1 MGRMTYTNDSNI
13 TVYSSPSL
21 DLVGSV
27 LFNVLCFYELFFLIY
42 YSIVFYSLHTA
53 GSYWG
58 SSQGSGVGSAPTLSQ
73 D

>member
-27 LFNVLCFYELFFLIY
+27 PFNVLCFYKLFFLIY
-42 YSIVFYSLHTA
+42 FSIVFYSLHTA

>member
-1 MGRMTYTNDSNI
+1 MGDSNI
-13 TVYSSPSL
+13 TIYSSPSL

-27 LFNVLCFYELFFLIY
+27 PFNVLCFYKLFFLIY

-58 SSQGSGVGSAPTLSQ
+58 SSQGSGVGLAPTLSQ

>member
-1 MGRMTYTNDSNI
+1 MGRMTYTTDSHI
-13 TVYSSPSL
+13 IVYSSPSL

-27 LFNVLCFYELFFLIY
+27 PFNVLCFYKLFFLIY
-42 YSIVFYSLHTA
+42 FSIVFYSLHTA

>member
-1 MGRMTYTNDSNI
+1 MGRMAYTNDSKI
-13 TVYSSPSL
+13 IIYSSPSL

-27 LFNVLCFYELFFLIY
+27 PFNVLCFYKLFFLIY
-42 YSIVFYSLHTA
+42 YSIVLYSLHTA

-58 SSQGSGVGSAPTLSQ
+58 SSRGSGVGSAPTLSQ